1 MQGREMMGWL
11 SHLRHIRDK
20 NVVFVG
26 ILDQRI
32 DDYGRE
38 TFELQLEAPRPAV
51 NYLALWMKLLRW
63 L

>member
-1 MQGREMMGWL
+1 MMGWL
-11 SHLRHIRDK
+11 SHLQHIRDK

-32 DDYGRE
+32 DDYGRRLLN
-38 TFELQLEAPRPAV
+38 FSLKAPRLAV
-51 NYLALWMKLLRW
+51 NCQELWMKLSRW